1 VKKKYFGTD
10 GIRGKVGNS
19 PITAE
24 FFVKLGYAAGIVLS
38 RRNKRGQKPS
48 VIIGKDTRI
57 SGYMLESA
65 LEAGFSSAGVNVLL
79 TGPIPTPAIAYL
91 TRSGKADFGV
101 VISASHNPYDDNG
114 VKFFSSKGLKLSDEI
129 ESEIESLIDQKV
141 QQVLPS
147 KLGKAQRAENY
158 VKQYIKF
165 CENTF
170 SKKLSLKGL
179 TIVLDCANGATYH
192 IAPIIFSNLGANIII
207 VNDKPDGLN
216 INKKAGSV
224 YPKNLQAAVNLHN
237 ADMGIAFDGDGDRV
251 IMVDENGTL
260 VDGDQLLYLI
270 MQFYIKEGYEFGGVV
285 GTQMT
290 NLAFEEKC
298 KMQSIPF
305 TRANVGDRYVS
316 EELDRRKWILGGENS
331 GHILIKNLHSTGD
344 GIISALQVLSYLVK
358 NKKSLTDALSEIT
371 LYPQVLINIPT
382 ENRVNLKSN
391 IIKNAIKESEI
402 IMKGSG
408 RVLIRAS
415 GTQPLVRVMTEG
427 PIRGEVLKAAK
438 FLTKKI
444 QKIV

>member
-1 VKKKYFGTD
+1 VK
-10 GIRGKVGNS
+10 
-19 PITAE
+19 
-24 FFVKLGYAAGIVLS
+24 
-38 RRNKRGQKPS
+38 
-48 VIIGKDTRI
+48 
-57 SGYMLESA
+57 
-65 LEAGFSSAGVNVLL
+65 
-79 TGPIPTPAIAYL
+79 
-91 TRSGKADFGV
+91 
-101 VISASHNPYDDNG
+101 
-114 VKFFSSKGLKLSDEI
+114 
-129 ESEIESLIDQKV
+129 
-141 QQVLPS
+141 
-147 KLGKAQRAENY
+147 
-158 VKQYIKF
+158 
-165 CENTF
+165 
-170 SKKLSLKGL
+170 
-179 TIVLDCANGATYH
+179 
-192 IAPIIFSNLGANIII
+192 
-207 VNDKPDGLN
+207 
-216 INKKAGSV
+216 
-224 YPKNLQAAVNLHN
+224 
-237 ADMGIAFDGDGDRV
+237 
-251 IMVDENGTL
+251 NGTL

-285 GTQMT
+285 GTHMT

-298 KMQSIPF
+298 KSQSIPF
-305 TRANVGDRYVS
+305 ARANVGDRYVS